1 MNSVKTKK
9 IGSSILKA
17 LSEIIFEDAKDSLL
31 KKITITYCDVNKDLS
46 ICKVYFTTLDDVE
59 HKQLEKEL
67 NDDTAK
73 YLRSSLAHKIDLRN
87 TPELIFK
94 YDESISY
101 GDKIEKIIDKLHK
114 DE

>member
-1 MNSVKTKK
+1 MNNIKTKK
-9 IGSSILKA
+9 IGSSIQKA
-17 LSEIIFEDAKDSLL
+17 LMEIIFDDAKDSLL
-31 KKITITYCDVNKDLS
+31 KSITITACEVNHDLS
-46 ICKVYFTTLDDVE
+46 ICKVYFTVLNDTD
-59 HKQLEKEL
+59 HKSIEKEL

-73 YLRSSLAHKIDLRN
+73 YLRTVLAHKIDLRN

-101 GDKIEKIIDKLHK
+101 ANNIEKIIDRIHK

>member
-9 IGSSILKA
+9 VGSAIQKA
-17 LSEIIFEDAKDSLL
+17 LMEIIFDDAKDSLL
-31 KKITITYCDVNKDLS
+31 KSITITACDVNKDLS
-46 ICKVYFTTLDDVE
+46 LCKVYFTVLNDTD
-59 HKQLEKEL
+59 HKQIEKEL

-87 TPELIFK
+87 TPELVFK

-101 GDKIEKIIDKLHK
+101 GEKIEKIIDKIHQ
-114 DE
+114 DD